1 MPFTIGNYLQNRAP
15 IIIPA
20 YPNQSLNK
28 INDMKSGLWG
38 LEKGIFP
45 IEQLI
50 THKFKLSE
58 INKAMEIAKARCN
71 DYIKGI
77 IVP

>member
-1 MPFTIGNYLQNRAP
+1 
-15 IIIPA
+15 
-20 YPNQSLNK
+20 
-28 INDMKSGLWG
+28 MKSGLWG

-58 INKAMEIAKARCN
+58 INKAMEIAMTRHN
-71 DYIKGI
+71 GYIKGI
-77 IVP
+77 ILP